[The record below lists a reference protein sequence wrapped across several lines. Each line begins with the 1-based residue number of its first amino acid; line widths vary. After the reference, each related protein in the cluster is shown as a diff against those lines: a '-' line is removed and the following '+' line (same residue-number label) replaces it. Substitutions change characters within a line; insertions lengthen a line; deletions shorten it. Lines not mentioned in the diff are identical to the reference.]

1 MAHETLRDVLAVL
14 EQRGRL
20 RRIAKPVDVGWE
32 PACFVKWAFQAV
44 PEPSRF
50 GLWFEN
56 VAGHDMP
63 VVTGALG
70 CSTEAYAIAL
80 GVEPNDINAAWERAL
95 LKPIA
100 PRTVASG
107 ICQETVLRDGRARLD
122 RLPIPTWT
130 PGKDIGPYLTTIVV
144 TANAETK
151 RQNMGFY
158 RTRVRDAHSVVA
170 NLSPGR
176 QGLLNARTWHDRGKP
191 APIAWV
197 IGAPPL
203 VTFAASA
210 NLPWGADEME
220 VAGGLQGKP
229 IELVKAK
236 TVDLLVPANAE
247 IVIEGEVHPGEMD
260 TEGPFGEFAG
270 YMGPISQKPVA
281 RITAITHRKQPVYY
295 GVASQMPPSESTIVQ
310 SLTNAG
316 VLMKLLRHDL
326 GEHTVADAFIDLN
339 FGGLLAHA
347 IVAMSPRYPGHAK
360 KVGRMV
366 ADCTPI
372 KRVTMVDPDID
383 IRDPLHVEWA
393 LNARYDPARD
403 TVIIDDVFFP
413 MGMDPSVRIKDGKT
427 EQGSKLVID
436 ATQSI
441 DSGTFSLPPKDLMAK
456 ARASWQDAGLPA
468 FDIPKRARLRID
480 KS

>member
-1 MAHETLRDVLAVL
+1 MPYETLREVLAVL
-14 EQRGRL
+14 EQRGRV
-20 RRIAKPVDVGWE
+20 RRVAKQVDVGWE
-32 PACFVKWAFQAV
+32 PACFVKWAFQAM
-44 PEPSRF
+44 PERDRF
-50 GLWFEN
+50 GFWFEN
-56 VAGHDMP
+56 VAGHAMP

-70 CSTEAYAIAL
+70 SSTEAYAIAL
-80 GVEPNDINAAWERAL
+80 GAEPDDINATWERAL
-95 LKPIA
+95 CHPIA

-107 ICQETVLRDGRARLD
+107 PCQETVLVDGAARLD

-130 PGKDIGPYLTTIVV
+130 PGKDIGPYITTIVV
-144 TANAETK
+144 TAHAETG

-158 RTRVRDAHSVVA
+158 RTRVRDARSVVA

-176 QGLLNARTWHDRGKP
+176 QGLLNARTWHARGKA

-203 VTFAASA
+203 VQFAATA
-210 NLPWGADEME
+210 NLPWGADEIE
-220 VAGGLQGKP
+220 VAGALQGKP

-236 TVDLLVPANAE
+236 TVDLLVPALAE
-247 IVIEGEVHPGEMD
+247 IVIEGEVHPGETD

-270 YMGPISQKPVA
+270 YMGPVSQKPVA
-281 RITAITHRKQPVYY
+281 RITAITHRRNPIYY

-326 GEHTVADAFIDLN
+326 GEHTVSDAHIDLN

-347 IVAMSPRYPGHAK
+347 IVAMEPRYPGHAK

-372 KRVTMVDPDID
+372 KRVTVVDPDID
-383 IRDPLHVEWA
+383 LRDPVHVEWA
-393 LNARYDPARD
+393 MNSRYDPARD

-413 MGMDPSVRIKDGKT
+413 MGMDPSVRIRDGKT
-427 EQGSKLVID
+427 EQGSKVVID

-441 DSGTFSLPPKDLMAK
+441 DSGTFSLPPKDFMTK
-456 ARASWQDAGLPA
+456 ALTSWNDAGLPA
-468 FDIPKRARLRID
+468 FEIPRRARLRID
-480 KS
+480 RS